1 MARRAQLVYDR
12 EVPIYEYLCE
22 GCGRVSEV
30 IQKLAEPPP
39 RACPDCGSSHI
50 AKLVSRSA
58 FQLKGGGWYA
68 DLYASTNKDSKK
80 PEKGEKADKDK
91 TDKAGKS
98 EAKPAATGGADKPV
112 PAAEKP
118 AAPAKPAPGKAES

>member
-1 MARRAQLVYDR
+1 VTLAGGAQLAYDR
-12 EVPIYEYLCE
+12 AVPIYEYLCE
-22 GCGRVSEV
+22 GCGRVLEV
-30 IQKLAEPPP
+30 IQKLDEPPP

-68 DLYASTNKDSKK
+68 DLYSSTNKEPKK
-80 PEKGEKADKDK
+80 PEKP
-91 TDKAGKS
+91 
-98 EAKPAATGGADKPV
+98 EAKATGTGGADKPA

-118 AAPAKPAPGKAES
+118 AAPAKPTPDKTGKASKAES

>member
-1 MARRAQLVYDR
+1 M
-12 EVPIYEYLCE
+12 PIYEYLCE

-39 RACPDCGSSHI
+39 RACPDCGSSHM

-80 PEKGEKADKDK
+80 PEKPEKGEKADKDK
-91 TDKAGKS
+91 ADKPGKS
-98 EAKPAATGGADKPV
+98 EAKPAAPGGADKPA
-112 PAAEKP
+112 PAADKP

>member
-1 MARRAQLVYDR
+1 MARRAPVAYDR

-91 TDKAGKS
+91 AADKA
-98 EAKPAATGGADKPV
+98 EAKPAAAGGADKPA

-118 AAPAKPAPGKAES
+118 AAPAKPASGKAES